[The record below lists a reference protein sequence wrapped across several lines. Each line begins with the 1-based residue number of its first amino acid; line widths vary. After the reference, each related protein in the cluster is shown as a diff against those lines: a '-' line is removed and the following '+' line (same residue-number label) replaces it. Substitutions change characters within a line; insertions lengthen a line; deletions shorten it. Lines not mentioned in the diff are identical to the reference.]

1 MDELIKRYE
10 RDICL
15 NEEDGEVIVK
25 ADIFWNEE
33 VEGEEHVSIKI
44 TYEHKDY
51 YGHGKDYYWTDAFA
65 NLQNNLPENVGIKC
79 CLTCRHGN
87 FCPVGNTLD
96 EVFCTK
102 DVKIKEIRD
111 LWFYTEDEEERKRR
125 IRNYTYFCEDYCVPS
140 DDYITYNDFG
150 YYLNE

>member
-1 MDELIKRYE
+1 MRRYE

-15 NEEDGEVIVK
+15 NTNDGEVIIK
-25 ADIFWNEE
+25 AEIFLNEE

-44 TYEHKDY
+44 TYENKGY

-65 NLQNNLPENVGIKC
+65 DLQNKLPENVQIKC

-87 FCPVGNTLD
+87 FCPVGNALD
-96 EVFCTK
+96 EIFCTK
-102 DVKIKEIRD
+102 DVEIKEIRD
-111 LWFYTEDEEERKRR
+111 LWFYTEDEVERKRR
-125 IRNYTYFCEDYCVPS
+125 IRNYTYFCEDYRVPT

-150 YYLNE
+150 YYLNELKK